1 MPFSV
6 GSRHRFAEPPAD
18 EEVPISNLIA
28 RLTRRHEISFD
39 HSQDRR

>member
-1 MPFSV
+1 
-6 GSRHRFAEPPAD
+6 
-18 EEVPISNLIA
+18 VPISNLIA